1 MAPWSIIIILVLGV
15 LFFGKNLPGVVRK
28 LGLALTE
35 FRKGVDEWKET
46 HHRSSASVG
55 AGKVQ
60 PEVMQDE
67 GERFEALGTKFEPTS
82 EGV

>member
-1 MAPWSIIIILVLGV
+1 MTPWGIIIILVLGV
-15 LFFGKNLPGVVRK
+15 LFFGKNLPDMAHK

-46 HHRSSASVG
+46 HHRSATSVG

-60 PEVMQDE
+60 PEVMRDE
-67 GERFEALGTKFEPTS
+67 DERFEALGTKFEPTS